1 MPTDFGLRPLDCL
14 NGVRELSSKYQV
26 LTTAR
31 PRVPPDFRIP
41 FSLGMLI
48 TLAGAFWDAWRHLN
62 GEAANESLL
71 NPFLNPAHGTIYGG
85 AAIVAVSVVLLK
97 LGRLSLPI
105 SVSRKAWFAM
115 LAGIVLLL
123 GGGLYDFWWHNTF
136 GFADT
141 TPWTPSHMTATAG
154 FVFLMATGVA
164 ALSRSSGRLVKAAL
178 ALSVLL
184 FVSLWATVILLT

>member
-1 MPTDFGLRPLDCL
+1 
-14 NGVRELSSKYQV
+14 
-26 LTTAR
+26 
-31 PRVPPDFRIP
+31 
-41 FSLGMLI
+41 MLV

-62 GEAANESLL
+62 GLATSESLL

-85 AAIVAVSVVLLK
+85 ATIMAVSLLLLK
-97 LGRLSLPI
+97 TGSLRLPTTVGRGT
-105 SVSRKAWFAM
+105 RYAM

-154 FVFLMATGVA
+154 FMILLITGTVG
-164 ALSRSSGRLVKAAL
+164 LSRNSGPFVKAAM
-178 ALSVLL
+178 ALSLVL
-184 FVSLWATVILLT
+184 FIALWGAVILLT

>member
-1 MPTDFGLRPLDCL
+1 M
-14 NGVRELSSKYQV
+14 
-26 LTTAR
+26 
-31 PRVPPDFRIP
+31 DFRLP

-62 GEAANESLL
+62 GLATSESLL

-85 AAIVAVSVVLLK
+85 ATVMAVSLVLLK
-97 LGRLSLPI
+97 TGRLSLPI
-105 SVSRKAWFAM
+105 SVSRTSYLAM
-115 LAGIVLLL
+115 LAGILLLL

-154 FVFLMATGVA
+154 FLVLMVTGV
-164 ALSRSSGRLVKAAL
+164 LSFSRKSATIVKAAF
-178 ALSVLL
+178 ALSVAL
-184 FVSLWATVILLT
+184 FIALWSAVIILT